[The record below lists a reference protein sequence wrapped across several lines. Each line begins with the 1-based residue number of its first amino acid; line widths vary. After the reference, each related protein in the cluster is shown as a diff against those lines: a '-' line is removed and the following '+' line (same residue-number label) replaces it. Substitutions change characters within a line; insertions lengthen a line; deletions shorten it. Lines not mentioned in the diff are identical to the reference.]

1 MRKYLNA
8 RFGPGQA
15 CVNRQGQVLIRRDI
29 GNADQAGWDI
39 LGDCRDFMREVE
51 VSSSGSTRGHAARRL
66 NTRNNQSSPSKI
78 EPDISVTVRPVA
90 RAKPDAE
97 GTCKKAQIAA
107 EGLKARREYEA
118 NQRAALDRIGKLKAL
133 RLAHKASHQ
142 KADT

>member
-1 MRKYLNA
+1 MTELAEPWGEARARGNNSPEPRCELKVYARTRTNLWCTAVMNALTKRDRRHMRKYLNA

-78 EPDISVTVRPVA
+78 EPEFR
-90 RAKPDAE
+90 
-97 GTCKKAQIAA
+97 
-107 EGLKARREYEA
+107 
-118 NQRAALDRIGKLKAL
+118 
-133 RLAHKASHQ
+133 
-142 KADT
+142 